1 MLSQTVDM
9 NLPRFI
15 FTSLS
20 VRARRFQ
27 TNFLAI
33 GIVVLFCG
41 MMPCAFAGTAKLSYS
56 PSDLRFGDI
65 VVGQSES
72 LPVVVTNNEATSVS
86 ISGITVG
93 NSTFS
98 VSGVS
103 LPLTLP
109 VGQSFELNVTFTPTA
124 NGWVG
129 SPIKFSVNGASTNGL
144 EVEGT
149 GVNSQPVTAFP
160 SAVSFGQVALG
171 STSTTQVV
179 LTNMRS
185 GRINLSGISTSGSG
199 FSASGLS
206 FPMTLG
212 AGQSVTL
219 NVAFTPQSANA
230 SEGSL
235 FVAGAQLS
243 IPLAGTGAASGQL
256 TASPASL
263 AFGSVQSGQSAT
275 LTDSLINTGAASVT
289 ISQATVTGTGFSVSG
304 LNLPLVLNPGASVTF
319 TTMFA
324 PPSAMNATGAITVS
338 SNASNSMVTVALS
351 GTGTAQGQLII
362 APTAVNFG
370 NTNVGSTVSQTS
382 SISATGASVTV
393 SSANLNSNEFS
404 VSGISLPMTIPAGQS
419 VPVTMTFSPQTS
431 GTANA
436 VLSVTSNAANN
447 AAQNLS
453 GNGVTPP
460 QHSVSLS
467 WTDTNSGVAGYNV
480 YRGSTSGGPYAQ
492 INSGLDATTSYND
505 TAVVAGQTYYYVAT
519 AVDGSGAESGYSN
532 EAQGAIPTP

>member
-1 MLSQTVDM
+1 MLSQTGDM

-15 FTSLS
+15 FHSLS

-27 TNFLAI
+27 TNFLAV
-33 GIVVLFCG
+33 GIVVLLCG
-41 MMPCAFAGTAKLSYS
+41 VMPCAFAGTGTLAYS

-72 LPVVVTNNEATSVS
+72 LPVVVTNNSATSVS

-93 NSTFS
+93 NSTFA

-103 LPLTLP
+103 LPLTVP
-109 VGQSFELNVTFTPTA
+109 AGQSFELNVTFTPTA
-124 NGWVG
+124 SGWSG

-149 GVNSQPVTAFP
+149 GVSSQPVTAFP
-160 SAVSFGQVALG
+160 SAVSFGQVAMG
-171 STSTTQVV
+171 STSTAQVV

-185 GRINLSGISTSGSG
+185 GRINLSGVSASGSG
-199 FSASGLS
+199 FSANGIS
-206 FPMTLG
+206 FPTTLG

-219 NVAFTPQSANA
+219 NVTFTPQSANA

-235 FVAGAQLS
+235 FVSGAQLS

-256 TASPASL
+256 TANPASL
-263 AFGSVQSGQSAT
+263 AFGSVQTGQSST
-275 LTDSLINTGAASVT
+275 LTDSLTNTGAASVT

-324 PPSAMNATGAITVS
+324 PSSATNATGATTVS
-338 SNASNSMVTVALS
+338 SNASNSTVTVALN

-370 NTNVGSTVSQTS
+370 NTTVGSTVSQTT
-382 SISATGASVTV
+382 SISASGASVTV
-393 SSANLNSNEFS
+393 SSANLNSNEFA
-404 VSGISLPMTIPAGQS
+404 VSGISLPVTIPAGQS

-453 GNGVTPP
+453 GTGVTPP
-460 QHSVSLS
+460 QHSVSLT
-467 WTDTNSGVAGYNV
+467 WTDTNSGVAGYNI
-480 YRGSTSGGPYAQ
+480 YRGSVSGGPYAQ
-492 INSGLDATTSYND
+492 INSGLAPSTSYND
-505 TAVVAGQTYYYVAT
+505 TAVVGGQTYYYVAT